1 MTEQVE
7 KLMKTLDLTEEEAL
21 QLIEDDK
28 AIDRGAKMFDLDPE
42 LEKASKRA
50 RQAPRTSTPTPTKR
64 TKKEDTDKGF
74 LIRLLAKALENSDDV
89 GFTETPQIEITN
101 PERQIDFTFSGRKFR
116 IVLSAPR
123 S

>member
-50 RQAPRTSTPTPTKR
+50 RQAPRTSTPTPTQR
-64 TKKEDTDKGF
+64 TKKEDNEKGY
-74 LIRLLAKALENSDDV
+74 LIRLLAKALEDE
-89 GFTETPQIEITN
+89 GAEFEITN
-101 PERQIDFTFSGRKFR
+101 PERQIDFKFSNRKFR

>member
-42 LEKASKRA
+42 LEKASKMA

-64 TKKEDTDKGF
+64 TKKEDTEKGY
-74 LIRLLAKALENSDDV
+74 LISEIVKALVECDKV
-89 GFTETPQIEITN
+89 EITN
-101 PERQIDFTFSGRKFR
+101 PERQMDFEFSGRKFR